1 MFQAPTHLTNARR
14 LFDCVSSIVYSFS
27 YCHTV
32 LNADR
37 RVHVAKCVRLFPHTR
52 FYIVSHLR
60 ISFFCFLSFLF
71 FIVLFLYPMFT
82 RISLIALNF
91 ILVRNSFD
99 ATFSVSVFIRLDP
112 RQRQASYNLY
122 TSLLPQSS
130 CYHAYFVP
138 FRMVSSLVK
147 S

>member
-52 FYIVSHLR
+52 FYIFAHLR

-91 ILVRNSFD
+91 ILVRNLFD
-99 ATFSVSVFIRLDP
+99 ATFSVSVFIRFNP
-112 RQRQASYNLY
+112 RA
-122 TSLLPQSS
+122 TSGLLQLIYLFTP
-130 CYHAYFVP
+130 P
-138 FRMVSSLVK
+138 E
-147 S
+147 

>member
-52 FYIVSHLR
+52 FYIFAHLR

-112 RQRQASYNLY
+112 HA
-122 TSLLPQSS
+122 TSG
-130 CYHAYFVP
+130 
-138 FRMVSSLVK
+138 SLQLIYLFTPPE
-147 S
+147 

>member
-1 MFQAPTHLTNARR
+1 MLLNVCAFFLTHVFTSFHTYAF
-14 LFDCVSSIVYSFS
+14 LFSASF
-27 YCHTV
+27 
-32 LNADR
+32 R
-37 RVHVAKCVRLFPHTR
+37 
-52 FYIVSHLR
+52 
-60 ISFFCFLSFLF
+60 SFF

>member
-1 MFQAPTHLTNARR
+1 MFQAPTHLTNGRR

-37 RVHVAKCVRLFPHTR
+37 RVHVAKCVRLFPQTR
-52 FYIVSHLR
+52 FYIFSHLC
-60 ISFFCFLSFLF
+60 ISFFCFLPFLFF
-71 FIVLFLYPMFT
+71 FIVLFLYPIFT
-82 RISLIALNF
+82 CISLIALNF

-112 RQRQASYNLY
+112 RA
-122 TSLLPQSS
+122 TSGLSQLIYLFTP
-130 CYHAYFVP
+130 P
-138 FRMVSSLVK
+138 E
-147 S
+147 

>member
-52 FYIVSHLR
+52 FYILSHLR
-60 ISFFCFLSFLF
+60 ISFICFLSFLF
-71 FIVLFLYPMFT
+71 FYSTFPLSHVYAHLFDCPQLYSCAQFIWRDFLCFSFHSSRSSRNVRPLTTYIPLYSPRVVAIM
-82 RISLIALNF
+82 LILSP
-91 ILVRNSFD
+91 LGWCH
-99 ATFSVSVFIRLDP
+99 L
-112 RQRQASYNLY
+112 
-122 TSLLPQSS
+122 
-130 CYHAYFVP
+130 
-138 FRMVSSLVK
+138 
-147 S
+147 

>member
-37 RVHVAKCVRLFPHTR
+37 RVHVATSFHICAFLF
-52 FYIVSHLR
+52 SA
-60 ISFFCFLSFLF
+60 SFRSFF

-112 RQRQASYNLY
+112 HA
-122 TSLLPQSS
+122 TSG
-130 CYHAYFVP
+130 
-138 FRMVSSLVK
+138 SLQFIYLFTPPE
-147 S
+147 